1 MTRENK
7 LLKYIFGFKPKFKTK
22 EIQEQYEFNCMTIK
36 GYEDLW
42 RLASYVPKEDIDFVK
57 TDFDVIQ
64 KVLVDDHIIKDM
76 IGLRAKRILKMKE
89 LNAPRVIIEN
99 EYRLFYEKVVKELNI
114 SLTKEEIEEL
124 HKPVKD
130 DE

>member
-36 GYEDLW
+36 GYEELW
-42 RLASYVPKEDIDFVK
+42 RLASYVPKEDIEFVK

-64 KVLVDDHIIKDM
+64 KVLIDNWGIIDM
-76 IGLRAKRILKMKE
+76 IEFRAKKILKMKE
-89 LNAPRVIIEN
+89 LNMPKIIEEN
-99 EYRLFYEKVVKELNI
+99 EYRVFFEKVVKLLNV
-114 SLTKEEIEEL
+114 SLSKEEIEEL
-124 HKPVKD
+124 HKPV
-130 DE
+130 EE